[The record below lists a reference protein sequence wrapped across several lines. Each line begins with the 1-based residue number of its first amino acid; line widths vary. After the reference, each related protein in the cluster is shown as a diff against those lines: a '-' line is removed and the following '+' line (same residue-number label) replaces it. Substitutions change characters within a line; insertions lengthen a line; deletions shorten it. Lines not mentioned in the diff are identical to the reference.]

1 MEKRNTPVLIL
12 SLMWLMAAL
21 FSARRLDAQVA
32 LGSVTDGSAAVIPEA
47 APVIRNTIRGAL
59 DHTRPA
65 DRRA

>member
-1 MEKRNTPVLIL
+1 MENTPVLIL

-21 FSARRLDAQVA
+21 FSAQRLDAQVA
-32 LGSVTDGSAAVIPEA
+32 LGNVTHGSAALIPKA
-47 APVIRNTIRGAL
+47 AVIRYTITGAL

>member
-1 MEKRNTPVLIL
+1 
-12 SLMWLMAAL
+12 MAAL

-47 APVIRNTIRGAL
+47 TLVMQNTITGAL
-59 DHTRPA
+59 DHIRPA